1 MSSKKIKVILF
12 GLGPIGLEIA
22 RVIAA
27 RPAYEIVGAID
38 IDPEKVGRDLGEV
51 AGVKEKWGVV
61 VSGDA
66 KTTLK
71 KRAAVVVHAT
81 GSTIKQVLP
90 QLLQIIATR
99 HNIVSTC
106 EELANPWLDSP
117 ADAKK
122 LDRLAKERRVAL
134 VGTGINPGYAM
145 DTLPVMLTGVCQE
158 VKKIR
163 VKRIVDA
170 SKRRMQLQK
179 KIGTGMTVAEFKERA
194 AKREIRHVGLA
205 ESVGLIA
212 RGMGWKLD
220 KQGNTIEPVVAA
232 HEVRTDHYTVPTNF
246 VTGVRQTAFGT
257 VGGERV
263 IELELLMSVDAG
275 PSSDEVWI
283 EGTPSVHARI
293 GGIHGDL
300 STAAIVA
307 NAIQRIIESPPG
319 LKTMVDLP
327 VISAR

>member
-1 MSSKKIKVILF
+1 MTRRKIRVILF

-27 RPAYEIVGAID
+27 RPTYEIVGAID
-38 IDPEKVGRDLGEV
+38 IDPAKVGRDLGEV
-51 AGVKEKWGVV
+51 AGTKEKWGVI

-71 KRAAVVVHAT
+71 KRAQVVVHAT
-81 GSTIKQVLP
+81 GSTIAQVLP
-90 QLLQIIATR
+90 QLELILSTR

-106 EELANPWLDSP
+106 EELANPWLDNPS
-117 ADAKK
+117 AAKK
-122 LDRLAKERRVAL
+122 LDRLAKDRRVSL

-179 KIGTGMTVAEFKERA
+179 KIGTGMTVAEFRERA
-194 AKREIRHVGLA
+194 ANKEIRHVGLA
-205 ESVGLIA
+205 ESVGLVA

-220 KQGNTIEPVVAA
+220 QQDDNIEPAVAKT
-232 HEVRTDHYTVPTNF
+232 EVRTDHFIVPANF
-246 VTGVRQTAFGT
+246 VTGVRQTAFGIMD
-257 VGGERV
+257 GQRV

-275 PSSDEVWI
+275 HSSDEVWI
-283 EGTPSVHARI
+283 EGTPNVQSRVE
-293 GGIHGDL
+293 GIHGDL

-307 NAIQRIIESPPG
+307 NTIQRIVESPPG
-319 LKTMVDLP
+319 MQTMVDLP